1 MHRWL
6 ADGKGGHRAIERQAN
21 ESLDLQR
28 TRDKLNQD
36 ERSLILGPLPQKEEG
51 DDKSAPHDCGSKMTN
66 GSFFCTGG
74 GAVCAE
80 RHKSP

>member
-1 MHRWL
+1 MHRGL
-6 ADGKGGHRAIERQAN
+6 AVGKGGHRAIERQAN

-51 DDKSAPHDCGSKMTN
+51 GDKECAP
-66 GSFFCTGG
+66 
-74 GAVCAE
+74 
-80 RHKSP
+80 